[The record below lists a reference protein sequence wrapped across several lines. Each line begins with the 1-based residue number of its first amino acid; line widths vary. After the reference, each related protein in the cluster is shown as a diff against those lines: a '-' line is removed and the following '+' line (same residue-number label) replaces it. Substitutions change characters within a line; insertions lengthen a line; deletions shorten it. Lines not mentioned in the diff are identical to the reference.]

1 MVRFRVR
8 VRFKVKLKF
17 RNRFRFIKF
26 YLINIGSVLG

>member
-17 RNRFRFIKF
+17 RVRFRFIKF
-26 YLINIGSVLG
+26 YLISIGSVLG